1 MIKDYKLIADLM
13 LPEIERQ
20 LVEDDSL
27 WPNVKG
33 LFVITVTKKKKHAAT
48 WYLLLQGN
56 EIQPVI
62 TQDKQTVRSSLKG
75 KKIKMVEI
83 QVEDHDLLN
92 FITGGLTGVKA
103 YMVGRIKVQGDLVL
117 AQKLEEVFEKAGGRD
132 RALEF
137 MKNNE
142 HLVNVSNK
150 KPSKL

>member
-1 MIKDYKLIADLM
+1 MPKNNTLISDLV
-13 LPEIERQ
+13 LPELERQ
-20 LVEDDSL
+20 LAQDDSL

-33 LFVITVTKKKKHAAT
+33 LFIITVTKRRKPAAT

-62 TQDKQTVRSSLKG
+62 TSDKAKAQASAKG
-75 KKIKMVEI
+75 KVKKVKI

-103 YMVGRIKVQGDLVL
+103 YMVGRIKVRGDLVL
-117 AQKLEEVFEKAGGRD
+117 AQRLEEVFERAGGRD

-137 MKNNE
+137 IKNNE
-142 HLVNVSNK
+142 DLMALANSKSNR
-150 KPSKL
+150 L

>member
-1 MIKDYKLIADLM
+1 MPKNNTLISDLV
-13 LPEIERQ
+13 LPELERQ
-20 LVEDDSL
+20 LAQDDSL

-33 LFVITVTKKKKHAAT
+33 LFIITVTKRRKPAAT

-62 TQDKQTVRSSLKG
+62 TSDKAKAQSSAKG
-75 KKIKMVEI
+75 KVKKVKI

-103 YMVGRIKVQGDLVL
+103 YMVGRIKVRGDLVL
-117 AQKLEEVFEKAGGRD
+117 AQRLEEVFERAGGRD

-137 MKNNE
+137 IKNNE
-142 HLVNVSNK
+142 DLMALANSKSNR
-150 KPSKL
+150 L

>member
-1 MIKDYKLIADLM
+1 MPKNNTLISDLV
-13 LPEIERQ
+13 LPELERQ
-20 LVEDDSL
+20 LAQDDSL

-33 LFVITVTKKKKHAAT
+33 LFIITVTKRRKPAAT

-62 TQDKQTVRSSLKG
+62 TSDKAKAQDSAKG
-75 KKIKMVEI
+75 KVKKVKI

-103 YMVGRIKVQGDLVL
+103 YMVGRIKVRGDLVL
-117 AQKLEEVFEKAGGRD
+117 AQRLEEVFERAGGRD

-137 MKNNE
+137 IKNNE
-142 HLVNVSNK
+142 DLMALANSKSNR
-150 KPSKL
+150 L

>member
-1 MIKDYKLIADLM
+1 MPKNNALISDLV

-20 LVEDDSL
+20 LAQDDSL

-33 LFVITVTKKKKHAAT
+33 LFIITVTKRRKPAAI

-62 TQDKQTVRSSLKG
+62 TSDKAKAQESAKG
-75 KKIKMVEI
+75 KVKKVKI

-103 YMVGRIKVQGDLVL
+103 YMAGRIKVRGDLVL
-117 AQKLEEVFEKAGGRD
+117 AQRLEEVFERAGGRD

-137 MKNNE
+137 LKNNE
-142 HLVNVSNK
+142 DLMALANSKSNR
-150 KPSKL
+150 L

>member
-20 LVEDDSL
+20 LAEDDSL

-33 LFVITVTKKKKHAAT
+33 LFVITVTKKKKPAAT

-56 EIQPVI
+56 EVQPVV
-62 TQDKQTVRSSLKG
+62 TQDLQKARSSLKG
-75 KKIKMVEI
+75 KIKMVEI

-150 KPSKL
+150 KKSKL